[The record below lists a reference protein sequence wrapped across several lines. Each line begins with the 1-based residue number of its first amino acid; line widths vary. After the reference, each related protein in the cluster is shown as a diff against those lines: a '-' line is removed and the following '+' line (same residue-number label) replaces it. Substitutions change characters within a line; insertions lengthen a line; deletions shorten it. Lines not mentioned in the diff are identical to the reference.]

1 MAAGQETLINEKE
14 LQMPSNCSLRP
25 GFSFNKESFKNVL
38 RAMGGDACKIE
49 INFGRKPFV
58 YVPAWKEKL
67 ERVQMLNINPHLKN
81 QLGFSLE
88 RRPGI
93 SGNSWSCNNIM
104 YQWCSAIHK
113 SNSYGTLKQNRMSA

>member
-1 MAAGQETLINEKE
+1 
-14 LQMPSNCSLRP
+14 
-25 GFSFNKESFKNVL
+25 
-38 RAMGGDACKIE
+38 
-49 INFGRKPFV
+49 
-58 YVPAWKEKL
+58 
-67 ERVQMLNINPHLKN
+67 MLNINPHLKN

-113 SNSYGTLKQNRMSA
+113 SNSYGTLKQNRMKLFTVYPLIHDIVNSNLSRVQEIMGASENKYFDHFFWYFF